1 MTRTKIKGTFLSRS
15 KQDRM
20 KKMHEAAANQGAVPT
35 ADASA
40 IEAAFRRAEEGRALR
55 GGAASPTGDGASG
68 AATTATA
75 ASAASAAESSSEAGD
90 GDGPSAVDASDVLLF
105 AMVAGGGGQAATA
118 TAERERAIAARA
130 AERERLELEP
140 GRKVAAFL
148 FGALDR
154 GTPPPL
160 LLAQASRLNPI
171 NGQRYFVYSSN
182 PARAVAGSVARD
194 DLAGAQSAS
203 EGSSVPA
210 GGSALCRW
218 AIWTRDVGYEVHRY
232 PYPSEAAA
240 RAQFN
245 RWVYVRVLTGPNH
258 AEVAWSAGWHAA
270 PDAPLRDIRDAIAK
284 NK

>member
-1 MTRTKIKGTFLSRS
+1 
-15 KQDRM
+15 
-20 KKMHEAAANQGAVPT
+20 
-35 ADASA
+35 
-40 IEAAFRRAEEGRALR
+40 
-55 GGAASPTGDGASG
+55 
-68 AATTATA
+68 
-75 ASAASAAESSSEAGD
+75 
-90 GDGPSAVDASDVLLF
+90 VDASDVLLF

-182 PARAVAGSVARD
+182 PARAVAGSVGRD
-194 DLAGAQSAS
+194 DVAGAQSFAS
-203 EGSSVPA
+203 SAAEGSSVPA
-210 GGSALCRW
+210 NPPAGSSAACRW

-240 RAQFN
+240 RAQFD
-245 RWVYVRVLTGPNH
+245 RWVFVRVLTGPHH